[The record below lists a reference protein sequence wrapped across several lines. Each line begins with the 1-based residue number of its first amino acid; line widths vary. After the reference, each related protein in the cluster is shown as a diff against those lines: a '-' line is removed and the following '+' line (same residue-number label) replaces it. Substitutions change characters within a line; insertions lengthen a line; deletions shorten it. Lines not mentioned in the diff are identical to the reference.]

1 MPGQFVLQY
10 YVDTS
15 RRRLKGS
22 IDLDQCEQVTRLDMH
37 DPSAQFSHSWRRTLL
52 GASRRFQPE
61 EGPCKAFFVIVKTEG
76 SRPDCVTAYGDSVFS
91 LFSSPPILG

>member
-22 IDLDQCEQVTRLDMH
+22 IDLDQCEQVTRLYMH
-37 DPSAQFSHSWRRTLL
+37 DPSAQFSVFTFMEKDPT
-52 GASRRFQPE
+52 RF
-61 EGPCKAFFVIVKTEG
+61 
-76 SRPDCVTAYGDSVFS
+76 
-91 LFSSPPILG
+91 

>member
-22 IDLDQCEQVTRLDMH
+22 IDLDQCEQVT
-37 DPSAQFSHSWRRTLL
+37 
-52 GASRRFQPE
+52 
-61 EGPCKAFFVIVKTEG
+61 
-76 SRPDCVTAYGDSVFS
+76 DCVTVCGDSVSF
-91 LFSSPPILG
+91 